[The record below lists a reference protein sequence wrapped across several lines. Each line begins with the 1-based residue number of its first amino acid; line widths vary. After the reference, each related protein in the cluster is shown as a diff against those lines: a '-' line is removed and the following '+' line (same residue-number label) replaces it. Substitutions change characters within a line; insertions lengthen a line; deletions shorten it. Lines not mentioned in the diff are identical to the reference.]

1 MTVQIYRRDVFCSLA
16 RGAHPARIILKIV
29 AAGDTLKF

>member
-1 MTVQIYRRDVFCSLA
+1 MTVQIYRRDVFCSPSES
-16 RGAHPARIILKIV
+16 AHPARSISKIV

>member
-1 MTVQIYRRDVFCSLA
+1 MTVQIYRRDVFCSPSG
-16 RGAHPARIILKIV
+16 RVHPARSISKIV